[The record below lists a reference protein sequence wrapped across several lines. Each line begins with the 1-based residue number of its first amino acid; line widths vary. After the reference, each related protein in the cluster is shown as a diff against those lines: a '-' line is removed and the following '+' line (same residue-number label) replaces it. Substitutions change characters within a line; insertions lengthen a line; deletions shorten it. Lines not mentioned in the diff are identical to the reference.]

1 MGVKTE
7 IIYDEKKNLVAEFET
22 LKANII
28 KVEGELGKMKA
39 NLNALSGAVQFADK
53 LINIGELEKQNNEEI
68 FVKPQNTKKEK
79 GKK

>member
-53 LINIGELEKQNNEEI
+53 LITIGELEKQNNEEI